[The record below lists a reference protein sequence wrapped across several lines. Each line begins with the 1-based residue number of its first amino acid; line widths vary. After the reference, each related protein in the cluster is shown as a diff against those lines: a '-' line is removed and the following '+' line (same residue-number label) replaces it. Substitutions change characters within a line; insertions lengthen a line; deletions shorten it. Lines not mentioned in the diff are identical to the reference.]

1 MRFLFII
8 PDLVRGPLRRV
19 IEQVQRRG
27 PLRNNPLVRRVLGPP
42 KLYTD
47 IAWGG
52 TLNIMRHA
60 WVARRV
66 GAEVALLTPTGRDT
80 YGAMWGLFDLPYVAW
95 ADRRPDDVVMV
106 PDYATEL
113 VGEVEGR
120 CIVYQQVP
128 IHLYRDFDYMD
139 PRITMWTDSPHMLAL
154 CEKMYPGK
162 EIPIVPNVVDNG
174 MFPFIPQRER
184 EEGLV
189 FAFPR
194 KGPEYIAETRRIY
207 RERGG
212 TYWTFEL
219 IDGIPVKELAQ
230 QFKRPQAF
238 LASAEIEGCAL
249 PPQESM
255 AAGVVVIGRKATGAN
270 FAMDH
275 GKTALVAET
284 PADAAQCL
292 LDAKDLAL
300 RERLAEAAHAAIS
313 RYFPDGEPTEFWAH
327 NLERFSA

>member
-1 MRFLFII
+1 MRFLFIV
-8 PDLVRGPLRRV
+8 PDLVKGPMRHV
-19 IEQVQRRG
+19 IEQIQRRNV
-27 PLRNNPLVRRVLGPP
+27 LRSNPLVRRVLGPP
-42 KLYTD
+42 KLYTH

-60 WVARRV
+60 WVARRA
-66 GAEVALLTPTGRDT
+66 GAEVALVTPTGRDT
-80 YGAMWGLFDLPYVAW
+80 YGSTWGLFDLPYVAW
-95 ADRRPDDVVMV
+95 SDRREDDVVMV
-106 PDYATEL
+106 PDYATDL
-113 VGEVEGR
+113 VREVPGR

-162 EIPIVPNVVDNG
+162 EIPIVPNVVDDG
-174 MFPFIPQRER
+174 MFPFRPQRER
-184 EEGLV
+184 EKGLV

-194 KGPEYIAETRRIY
+194 KGPEYIAEARRIY

-212 TYWTFEL
+212 KYWHFQL
-219 IDGIPVKELAQ
+219 IDGIPIKELARE
-230 QFKRPQAF
+230 FSRPQAF

-270 FAMDH
+270 FAMEH
-275 GKTALVAET
+275 RKTALVAET
-284 PADAAQCL
+284 PAEAAQCL
-292 LDAKDLAL
+292 LDAEDDAL
-300 RERLAEAAHAAIS
+300 RERIAEAAHAAIS
-313 RYFPDGEPTEFWAH
+313 RYFPANEPTEFWTQ
-327 NLERFSA
+327 NLARFSA